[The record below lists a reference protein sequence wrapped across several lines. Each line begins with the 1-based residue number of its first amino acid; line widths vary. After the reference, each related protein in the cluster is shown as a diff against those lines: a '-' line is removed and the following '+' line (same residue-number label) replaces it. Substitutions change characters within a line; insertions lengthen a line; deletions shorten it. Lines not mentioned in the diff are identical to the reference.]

1 MSFFRHAG
9 TSNSAEENVN
19 GQLLDE
25 LLAMARRDTDMR
37 AHLLQA
43 GKLYGE
49 YADEMQQIH
58 EENAKRLSEIVDRHG
73 WPGVSI
79 VGLEGCAA
87 WLIAQHSNC
96 TPMSASRIGM
106 NSARSRS
113 VLAAEHRNP
122 NQTPGAT
129 DMSRSAETLCLRAAG
144 SR

>member
-1 MSFFRHAG
+1 M
-9 TSNSAEENVN
+9 N

-58 EENAKRLSEIVDRHG
+58 EENAKRLSEMVDRHG
-73 WPGVSI
+73 WPGVSV
-79 VGLEGCAA
+79 VGLEGCREA
-87 WLIAQHSNC
+87 WLIAQHSIC

-113 VLAAEHRNP
+113 VLAAE
-122 NQTPGAT
+122 
-129 DMSRSAETLCLRAAG
+129 RS
-144 SR
+144 

>member
-79 VGLEGCAA
+79 VGLDWKAA
-87 WLIAQHSNC
+87 RL
-96 TPMSASRIGM
+96 G
-106 NSARSRS
+106 
-113 VLAAEHRNP
+113 
-122 NQTPGAT
+122 
-129 DMSRSAETLCLRAAG
+129 
-144 SR
+144 